1 MNHGA
6 ALGFSA
12 HRNVR
17 VVMSFKLL
25 TSGFVHPSEKGNIQV
40 ISAPWA
46 SGVLLGAVVCA
57 GPFERFQAS
66 VVQLYSWPEHSCYED
81 WFQLIKCISR
91 IVW

>member
-1 MNHGA
+1 MPVNSCPVEGGSVEA
-6 ALGFSA
+6 SRSESRSRPWVLSPSECAGGNELY
-12 HRNVR
+12 
-17 VVMSFKLL
+17 KLL

-66 VVQLYSWPEHSCYED
+66 VVQL
-81 WFQLIKCISR
+81 
-91 IVW
+91 